1 MTETTD
7 IRLLIAAP
15 QGVAAKLQGIL
26 ATAGISPAAVF
37 CTGGE
42 ALAAAQ
48 QDQALLLTSWS
59 ETFGLVALEAQASG
73 TPVLAWRCAGGVQ
86 EAVDPGG
93 LVLESRDPDVWA
105 EALQSLLGDAD
116 RYGEAVRSAREFAS
130 SRTWEATAE
139 TLAAQY
145 ARLLEETA

>member
-1 MTETTD
+1 M
-7 IRLLIAAP
+7 
-15 QGVAAKLQGIL
+15 
-26 ATAGISPAAVF
+26 
-37 CTGGE
+37 
-42 ALAAAQ
+42 
-48 QDQALLLTSWS
+48 
-59 ETFGLVALEAQASG
+59 
-73 TPVLAWRCAGGVQ
+73 Q